1 MTFMDVNMHLT
12 NGIKIYKKKKIL
24 YKKDQSGTS
33 ISNKREV
40 CNLPYSKWLGT
51 WRDTL
56 TLIQLTADPYVDH
69 KPNECRYK
77 LNKASFPIWPVPG
90 VNQNKH
96 RIGSIEVILIYWLS
110 ITFYC
115 RIHPSIPQW
124 GRLSPKNTKI
134 FKLGVFPR
142 AVEAWSHW
150 YTTLKNK

>member
-1 MTFMDVNMHLT
+1 MHLT

-24 YKKDQSGTS
+24 YKKVQSVTS
-33 ISNKREV
+33 ISNKKEV

-51 WRDTL
+51 WQDTL

-96 RIGSIEVILIYWLS
+96 RIGSIEVILIY
-110 ITFYC
+110 
-115 RIHPSIPQW
+115 
-124 GRLSPKNTKI
+124 
-134 FKLGVFPR
+134 
-142 AVEAWSHW
+142 
-150 YTTLKNK
+150 